1 MIITCDDQKSR
12 EQLIRELVELRKRVI
27 ELENDRT
34 TLRHDE
40 EIVNI
45 IKNSPIGLFII
56 QDRKF
61 KLINDKFRESIEGS
75 SDEII
80 ATDSMKFVIPE
91 DREMVREFAIKMLKG
106 ERQTPY
112 RYRILNKTGEIRWML
127 EGLASIQYGGKRAV
141 LGHSMDITEISVAR
155 ERLAAAYGKEHEAR
169 EELEAEIKR
178 RVEFTR
184 ALVHELKTPLTPI
197 MSSSELLVSGLK
209 DEPWLSVA
217 KNIQRGAANLNRRI
231 DELLD
236 MARGEVGLL
245 RLQPTRINSSR
256 LLQHVGSEMTSVAA
270 ANGQILNVD
279 IPDSLPE
286 IWGDTDRL
294 RQVVLNL
301 MINATKFTP
310 EFGTITLYAR
320 PQEKMLLVEV
330 RDTGRGIPD
339 YEQKNLFQPY
349 HRRVSDVERLS
360 GLGLGLSLCKM
371 LVEMHGG
378 KIWAESEVGKGS
390 VFAFTVPLA
399 TPEQENDTERAN
411 AGSEA
416 KS

>member
-1 MIITCDDQKSR
+1 MITRDDQKSR
-12 EQLIRELVELRKRVI
+12 EQLLQEVLELRKRVT

-61 KLINDKFRESIEGS
+61 KLINDKFRESIESS
-75 SDEII
+75 SDEIL

-112 RYRILNKTGEIRWML
+112 RYRILNKAGETRWML

-141 LGHSMDITEISVAR
+141 LGHSMDITELSIAR
-155 ERLAAAYGKEHEAR
+155 ERLAEAYSKERVAR
-169 EELEAEIKR
+169 EELEGEIKR

-209 DEPWLSVA
+209 EEPWLSVA
-217 KNIQRGAANLNRRI
+217 QNIHRGAANLNRRI

-236 MARGEVGLL
+236 LARGEIGMLKL
-245 RLQPTRINSSR
+245 KPTR
-256 LLQHVGSEMTSVAA
+256 
-270 ANGQILNVD
+270 VD
-279 IPDSLPE
+279 IARVLRQTAFDMSLVASNNGLTLMTDFPEVLPE
-286 IWGDTDRL
+286 VWGDEDRL

-301 MINATKFTP
+301 LINATKFTP
-310 EFGTITLYAR
+310 EGGSIVLHAR
-320 PQEKMLLVEV
+320 PQDKMLLVEV
-330 RDTGRGIPD
+330 QDTGRGIPEE
-339 YEQKNLFQPY
+339 EQKKLFQPY
-349 HRRVSDVERLS
+349 HRQVGDLERLS

-378 KIWAESEVGKGS
+378 KIWTKSKVGEGS

-399 TPEQENDTERAN
+399 KPEQEGETI
-411 AGSEA
+411 AGNEE
-416 KS
+416 KP

>member
-1 MIITCDDQKSR
+1 MIITCDNQKSK
-12 EQLIRELVELRKRVI
+12 EQLIKELVELRKRVI

-40 EIVNI
+40 EIVGI

-56 QDRKF
+56 QDGKF
-61 KLINDKFRESIEGS
+61 KLINDKFRESIEGT
-75 SDEII
+75 SDDIL

-91 DREMVREFAIKMLKG
+91 DREMVRENAIKMLKG
-106 ERQTPY
+106 ERTQPY
-112 RYRILNKTGEIRWML
+112 RYRILSKTGETRWML

-141 LGHSMDITEISVAR
+141 LGHSMDITELSIAR
-155 ERLAAAYGKEHEAR
+155 ERLAAAYGKEREAR
-169 EELEAEIKR
+169 EELEDEIKR

-209 DEPWLSVA
+209 EEPWLSVA
-217 KNIQRGAANLNRRI
+217 RNIQRGAANLNRRI

-245 RLQPTRINSSR
+245 RLQPTKINASR
-256 LLQHVGSEMTSVAA
+256 LLLHVGSEMASVAA
-270 ANGQILNVD
+270 ANGQILKLD
-279 IPDSLPE
+279 IPGTLPE
-286 IWGDTDRL
+286 VWGDVDRI
-294 RQVVLNL
+294 RQIVLNL
-301 MINATKFTP
+301 LINASKFTP
-310 EFGTITLYAR
+310 EGGTITLYAR
-320 PQEKMLLVEV
+320 QHERMLLIEV

-339 YEQKNLFQPY
+339 YEQINLFQPY
-349 HRRVSDVERLS
+349 HRRVGDVERLS

-378 KIWAESEVGKGS
+378 RIWAESEVGKGS
-390 VFAFTVPLA
+390 TFAFTIPLV
-399 TPEQENDTERAN
+399 TPEQEVDAERAS
-411 AGSEA
+411 AGSEE

>member
-378 KIWAESEVGKGS
+378 KIWAQSEVGKGS

>member
-1 MIITCDDQKSR
+1 MMITRDDQKSR
-12 EQLIRELVELRKRVI
+12 EQLLQEVLELRKRVT

-61 KLINDKFRESIEGS
+61 KLINDKFRESIESS
-75 SDEII
+75 SDEIL

-112 RYRILNKTGEIRWML
+112 RYRILNKAGETRWML

-141 LGHSMDITEISVAR
+141 LGHSMDITELSIAR
-155 ERLAAAYGKEHEAR
+155 ERLAEAYSKERVAR
-169 EELEAEIKR
+169 EELEGEIKR

-209 DEPWLSVA
+209 EEPWLSVA
-217 KNIQRGAANLNRRI
+217 QNIHRGAANLNRRI

-236 MARGEVGLL
+236 LARGEIGMLKL
-245 RLQPTRINSSR
+245 KPTR
-256 LLQHVGSEMTSVAA
+256 
-270 ANGQILNVD
+270 VD
-279 IPDSLPE
+279 IARVLRQTAFDMSLVASNNGLTLMTDFPEVLPE
-286 IWGDTDRL
+286 VWGDEDRL

-301 MINATKFTP
+301 LINATKFTP
-310 EFGTITLYAR
+310 EGGSIVLHAR
-320 PQEKMLLVEV
+320 PQDKMLLVEV
-330 RDTGRGIPD
+330 QDTGRGIPEE
-339 YEQKNLFQPY
+339 EQKKLFQPY
-349 HRRVSDVERLS
+349 HRQVGDLERLS

-378 KIWAESEVGKGS
+378 KIWTKSKVGEGS

-399 TPEQENDTERAN
+399 KPEQEGETI
-411 AGSEA
+411 AGNEE
-416 KS
+416 KP